1 MTRRTQQQQAGSRGP
16 KTGSAMPTKQEKKK
30 PFSVDLK
37 NCLSCGE
44 TLSKTASRDGKD
56 HCLACAEKK
65 ALEIG
70 LNLQNPSIPRCEK
83 CQTDF
88 SVGKGYGGHFLCRD
102 CREDVKTLI
111 ASRGH
116 TKEYQ
121 RVAATEEYI
130 KDDPQIIFDEDDFE
144 DDY

>member
-1 MTRRTQQQQAGSRGP
+1 MTGRIQQGQAGSRGP
-16 KTGSAMPTKQEKKK
+16 KAGSAKPTKQEKKK
-30 PFSVDLK
+30 PFSVVLK

-56 HCLACAEKK
+56 HCLFCLENK
-65 ALEIG
+65 ALEAG
-70 LNLQNPSIPRCEK
+70 LNLQNPSMPRCEK

-88 SVGKGYGGHFLCRD
+88 SVGKGYGGHFLCRN
-102 CREDVKTLI
+102 CREDVKDII

-130 KDDPQIIFDEDDFE
+130 KSGSQIVLDEDDLE
-144 DDY
+144 DDD